1 MSLLSH
7 FAPVVFRK
15 LRIAAVP
22 ATVAAILF
30 HPLALRAASGSWNG
44 TQDTM
49 WTNSANWSASPFPS
63 GSVTATFE
71 NAGNGNTSVN
81 VDGLST
87 LLNLT
92 FSGPSVAAYTIGS
105 AGQKV
110 TLLAGGTVWL
120 AANAAND
127 QTLQT
132 ALELPSG
139 NSPVTFRNDN
149 PAQTLTLGKVHG
161 YTTAGATKSVYVQGS
176 GPIILQGDLDRYA
189 SGLNLYHQS
198 PHALTLNGNAQ
209 LTQLSLD
216 GTNAVLNI
224 ASGKVMTFSNV
235 GSYNI
240 LASQDSV
247 INGPGVIVLST
258 NSGDD
263 HANNSA
269 ATGKTLTINAKLTGD
284 TGFQFWHESNYGAIV
299 LGGVNDYT
307 RSTAVNVPGTLQFS
321 TIGNKGVA
329 GNLGAGTNMVLD
341 HASCRFRYTGAGETT
356 DRTLDV
362 KNGGIL
368 EHAGSGP
375 LVFTAP
381 TASSTAGNKTLT
393 VRNFAAA
400 TGAFSGA
407 VQNGSGTVSVTK
419 EGDGSW
425 SLSASNTFSGTL
437 SVNAGTLVLK
447 GADGAVIGSSCTVA
461 GGATLLFDNTAA
473 ANNTN
478 RLNDAAT
485 VSLSGGTLR
494 HANDGGDAEFGETVG
509 TLSVVSGS
517 SAVTVDQAAEAH
529 TAILRFAALTRS
541 GSGATVDFTGTG
553 LGESDRCR
561 IFISGHGEGLIGAW
575 ATVNGTQT
583 AFYDAARGVCEA
595 PTWAVTNIAARG
607 PDAVVPDDASADVRI
622 TEVGESGAVTLAGD
636 PVNSVA
642 TLRQYAATSSVI
654 ATASKTL
661 RAYGIGIAAAAAP
674 FTLGENAGDGA
685 VIPLTTGGTLALDN
699 EAAST
704 LTLNAALADNGTA
717 SSFAKSGDGDVIVAG
732 PTLHTGT
739 TAINGGALIFGGNDV
754 TQRLAGAV
762 TGCGTLVKTGTNLLD
777 LAAANTFTGPAFINQ
792 GIVRVS
798 MTGALGTT
806 ASGTVIADGATLDVG
821 GSTSADTLDM
831 RQEPVT
837 VQGVGAD
844 GAGAVVNRSAHQQ
857 INALG
862 KVTLAG
868 DTTFGGSARWDIR
881 DGSFKMNDHTVT
893 KTGAGTV
900 SVSGSTAVTPGGD
913 AAALDVQEGTLR
925 VQQTTQL
932 GGSALNTVHLHSGT
946 TLDFYD
952 LVSGPAWGL
961 VCDDNTRYNVDNSSG
976 NTQNRWGGPVTLN
989 GTLYLTS
996 DGSFDGGFA
1005 GTLSGAGSLFKTND
1019 HNLHITGT
1027 NNTYSGPT
1035 RAVGGWLYVN
1045 SLRNVGLPSSLGQ
1058 PMTVENGTIQLGGGG
1073 TPGRI
1078 VYRGTGGTT
1087 DRVIDMAG
1095 VTGWTTLGHEG
1106 TGPLVYSNLTVSTA
1120 GAKILYLIGS
1130 STSTAEIVASVV
1142 NSSSGN
1148 TTVEKQNAGTWLLS
1162 GDCTYSG
1169 NTTVQDGK
1177 LVFVGNNTLSGATTL
1192 NKGLL
1197 EYRGT
1202 NALAATLDA
1211 KYGTVSIVGTNTY
1224 GSSAGVYVGN
1234 LNNGILK
1241 LPAGARLAC
1250 ANNFRIGQPGGSGA
1264 FYLDGGT
1271 FTNAQGAGE
1280 QNFNFGCEANSYG
1293 YLLMTGGSVSA
1304 ARLQT
1309 GGYSGG
1315 TAFGTAVLRIQGG
1328 LLTFPDWVILGRRR
1342 GGKSAVTLD
1351 GGTLTHT
1358 GSSEFAL
1365 CRNGGDGEVSLT
1377 GGTLNNTDGPISYH
1391 SLSAEGTGVVNLC
1404 AGRLNARYFR
1414 NDGGA
1419 AYLMLSG
1426 GTLAPSADTSTFVP
1440 ANMTGVYS
1448 FGAFGGFAGG
1458 AVIDTAG
1465 KAVAIPAAIRAPTGQ
1480 SVTAIALASQGSG
1493 YIGEPYVLIEGDGV
1507 GATAVANLADDGTGK
1522 GTFKIANITLTCP
1535 GVNYT
1540 AAPTVTLRGGGTN
1553 SLAATVG
1560 AVTLAANAGGG
1571 LTKTGEGTLTLSGA
1585 NTYAGTTT
1593 VSNGTL
1599 RLASAAAL
1607 PAGTDLNVA
1616 GGTLDLGGFA
1626 RTNGAVTASSGMIA
1640 NGSLKTDRFTKSGDG
1655 SLTLATLLEADAPIV
1670 IQSGTLS
1677 LVTSAPGLYEGL
1689 LNGSFNTTGAASA
1702 CSNVSVQ
1709 LSTRVANVNTFP
1721 PWVTNGTFVY
1731 TGYLWNREATNVTW
1745 TFGENIDDS
1754 TLLKIDGATVLNN
1767 SVHNIPTIG
1776 TVTLAPGAHAFEAR
1790 FGNGGGGAGRY
1801 YSAWWTTSAF
1811 GFGVDYLGRNET
1823 NIANFVALTDP
1834 GDGSLLTVSVGG
1846 LSNQIAAASSVEIA
1860 SGAVLDLAGTAQ
1872 TLASLSGS
1880 GIVSNGTL
1888 SVTGDILP
1896 GGDGILGTLTLGAGG
1911 VISGNLLIDVTAG
1924 GDSDRLAVEGDLVL
1938 ANPTLVIANPA
1949 ALDRSKVYTILTC
1962 SGSRTGAFASVTV
1975 PDSRWHPVY
1984 RADGSVQLLFTNG
1997 TLIKVR

>member
-1 MSLLSH
+1 VVTATLLC
-7 FAPVVFRK
+7 
-15 LRIAAVP
+15 
-22 ATVAAILF
+22 
-30 HPLALRAASGSWNG
+30 PLAAHATSGAWLG
-44 TQDTM
+44 TQDAL

-63 GSVTATFE
+63 GSVTATFD
-71 NAGNGNTSVN
+71 NAGNGRTSVS
-81 VDGLST
+81 VDGLGG
-87 LLNLT
+87 LLNIT
-92 FSGPSVAAYTIGS
+92 FTGPSVAAYTIGS
-105 AGQKV
+105 SGQKM
-110 TLLAGGTVWL
+110 TLQSGGTVWL
-120 AANAAND
+120 TESAANS
-127 QTLQT
+127 QILGT

-176 GPIILQGDLDRYA
+176 GPIIFQGDLDRYA
-189 SGLNLYHQS
+189 SGLNLCHQS
-198 PHALTLNGNAQ
+198 ANVLTLNGNAQ

-224 ASGKVMTFSNV
+224 ASGKAMTFSNV

-247 INGPGVIVLST
+247 INGPGEIVLST

-284 TGFQFWHESNYGAIV
+284 TGFQFWHESNYGTIV

-307 RSTAVNVPGTLQFS
+307 RSTVINVPGTLQFS
-321 TIGNKGVA
+321 TICNKGVV

-341 HASCRFRYTGAGETT
+341 HAACRFRYTGSGETT

-381 TASSTAGNKTLT
+381 TASSTSGNKTLT
-393 VRNFAAA
+393 VRNFSAA
-400 TGAFSGA
+400 TAECSGPIRNDA
-407 VQNGSGTVSVTK
+407 GMVSLAK
-419 EGDGSW
+419 EGDGTW
-425 SLSASNTFSGTL
+425 YLSAANTYTGSTSVAGGTLALTGSEGAIANGRILTLSGGTL
-437 SVNAGTLVLK
+437 SL
-447 GADGAVIGSSCTVA
+447 
-461 GGATLLFDNTAA
+461 DNTAA
-473 ANNTN
+473 ANNTD
-478 RLNDAAT
+478 RLGDTLPIVMN
-485 VSLSGGTLR
+485 GGTLAF
-494 HANDGGDAEFGETVG
+494 ANDGGAADFSETVG
-509 TLSVVSGS
+509 TVTVAQVTARITVGQAGEAQTSTLTLSGLSRTSGS
-517 SAVTVDQAAEAH
+517 
-529 TAILRFAALTRS
+529 L
-541 GSGATVDFTGTG
+541 DFRGEG

-561 IFISGHGEGLIGAW
+561 LFITGQGDGAVGLW
-575 ATVNGTQT
+575 ATVNGTN
-583 AFYDAARGVCEA
+583 YAAYSSTLGVYA
-595 PTWAVTNIAARG
+595 SGDTVDIAARG
-607 PDAVVPDDASADVRI
+607 PASVIPNDAGLNVRI
-622 TEVGESGAVTLAGD
+622 SLPGTDGPITLETSPESSVGALMQNGAIPATVTTTSTLFKTAHLLVAEDKADLTVGASVGNGQLAALEAGGALLLE
-636 PVNSVA
+636 N
-642 TLRQYAATSSVI
+642 RAATAVL
-654 ATASKTL
+654 TV
-661 RAYGIGIAAAAAP
+661 
-674 FTLGENAGDGA
+674 NAD
-685 VIPLTTGGTLALDN
+685 
-699 EAAST
+699 
-704 LTLNAALADNGTA
+704 LADNAAASALGVSGPGSVVLNGAVGHTGATTVNNGTLTFGGHDVSQRVA
-717 SSFAKSGDGDVIVAG
+717 SAIGGTGGIAKS
-732 PTLHTGT
+732 
-739 TAINGGALIFGGNDV
+739 
-754 TQRLAGAV
+754 
-762 TGCGTLVKTGTNLLD
+762 GTNLLH
-777 LAAANTFTGPAFINQ
+777 LTVANTYAGPTTIHA
-792 GIVRVS
+792 GIVRV
-798 MTGALGTT
+798 GQGTAFGST
-806 ASGTVIADGATLDVG
+806 AVGTVVASGATLDVG
-821 GSTSADTLDM
+821 GSTSADTLNL

-837 VQGVGAD
+837 VQGVGAE
-844 GAGAVVNRSAHQQ
+844 GSGAVVNRSAHQQ

-881 DGSFKMNDHTVT
+881 DGAFTMNDHTVT

-900 SVSGSTAVTPGGD
+900 SLSGSTAVTPGGD

-925 VQQTTQL
+925 LQQTTQL
-932 GGSALNTVHLHSGT
+932 NGSALNTVHLHSGT

-989 GTLYLTS
+989 GTLHLTS
-996 DGSFDGGFA
+996 DGAFDGGFA
-1005 GTLSGAGSLFKTND
+1005 GTLSGSGSLFKTND

-1027 NNTYSGPT
+1027 NNTYSGST

-1058 PMTVENGTIQLGGGG
+1058 PMTVENGTIHLGGGG

-1078 VYRGTGGTT
+1078 VYRGTGDTT

-1120 GAKILYLIGS
+1120 GAKLLYLIGN

-1177 LVFVGNNTLSGATTL
+1177 LVFAGNNALSGATTL

-1202 NALAATLDA
+1202 NALAATLEA

-1224 GSSAGVYVGN
+1224 GGSAGVYVGN

-1264 FYLDGGT
+1264 FYLDGGS
-1271 FTNAQGAGE
+1271 FTNTQGAGE

-1304 ARLQT
+1304 SRLQT

-1315 TAFGTAVLRIQGG
+1315 TAFGTAVLRIKDG
-1328 LLTFPDWVILGRRR
+1328 LLHFPDWVILGRRS

-1351 GGTLTHT
+1351 GGTFAHT

-1377 GGTLNNTDGPISYH
+1377 GGTLNNTDGPITYH

-1426 GTLAPSADTSTFVP
+1426 GTLAPSADSSTFVP

-1448 FGAFGGFAGG
+1448 FGAFGSFAGG

-1480 SVTAIALASQGSG
+1480 SVAAIALASQGSG
-1493 YIGEPYVLIEGDGV
+1493 YIGEPYVMIEGDGV

-1553 SLAATVG
+1553 IVAAAVST
-1560 AVTLAANAGGG
+1560 VTLAANAGGG
-1571 LTKTGEGTLTLSGA
+1571 LTKTGVGTLTLSGS
-1585 NTYAGTTT
+1585 NTFAGATT

-1599 RLASAAAL
+1599 LFATAAAL
-1607 PAGTDLNVA
+1607 PAGTDLTVA
-1616 GGTLDLGGFA
+1616 GGTVDLGGFA

-1640 NGSLKTDRFTKSGDG
+1640 NGSLRADSFTKTGDG
-1655 SLTLATLLEADAPIV
+1655 SLTLAALLDADAPIV
-1670 IQSGTLS
+1670 VESGTLS
-1677 LVTSAPGLYEGL
+1677 LVTAAPGLHEGL
-1689 LNGSFNTTGAASA
+1689 LGGSFNTTEAASA
-1702 CSNVSVQ
+1702 CSNVTVQ
-1709 LSTRVANVNTFP
+1709 LSTRLANVNTFP

-1754 TLLKIDGATVLNN
+1754 ALLKIDGATVLNN

-1776 TVTLAPGAHAFEAR
+1776 TVTLAPGAHVFEAR

-1846 LSNQIAAASSVEIA
+1846 MSNQIATASSVEIA

-1872 TLASLSGS
+1872 TLANLSGS
-1880 GIVSNGTL
+1880 GTVSNGTL
-1888 SVTGDILP
+1888 SMTGDILP
-1896 GGDGILGTLTLGAGG
+1896 GGDGIVGTLTLAADG

-1924 GDSDRLAVEGDLVL
+1924 GDSDQLAVEGDLAL
-1938 ANPTLVIANPA
+1938 ENPTLVIANPA

-1984 RADGSVQLLFTNG
+1984 RADGSVQLLFSSG
-1997 TLIKVR
+1997 TLIRVR